1 VASTLLTLSIET
13 IESIEI
19 KLLVGKSRSIH
30 NLSAN
35 VGRRFI

>member
-1 VASTLLTLSIET
+1 MASTLLTLSIET
-13 IESIEI
+13 IEI

>member
-13 IESIEI
+13 IEI
-19 KLLVGKSRSIH
+19 KPLVGKRRSIH